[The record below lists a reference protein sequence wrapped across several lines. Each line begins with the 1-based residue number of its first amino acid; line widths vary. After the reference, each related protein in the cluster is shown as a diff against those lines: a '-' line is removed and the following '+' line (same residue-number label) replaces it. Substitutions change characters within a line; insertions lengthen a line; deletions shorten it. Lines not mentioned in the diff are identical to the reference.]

1 MSDLFRFLTT
11 HSGHFF
17 LIDDGM
23 GKFTD
28 KSQSIHHV
36 GAISKHVADLVLFK
50 ILVYSLLR
58 PLVKSIGLSHV
69 GQHILSG

>member
-23 GKFTD
+23 CKFAD

-58 PLVKSIGLSHV
+58 AVVKFIDITHV